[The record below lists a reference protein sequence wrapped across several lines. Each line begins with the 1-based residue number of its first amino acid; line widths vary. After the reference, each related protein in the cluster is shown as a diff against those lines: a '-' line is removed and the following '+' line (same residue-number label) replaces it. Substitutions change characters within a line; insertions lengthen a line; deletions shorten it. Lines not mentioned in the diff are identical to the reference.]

1 MPSGYTHFS
10 ISKTAPLIPQL
21 EGLCCVPTVCHGF
34 ACTFT
39 IYCVNYK
46 LVIPPPP
53 TQQELSILLHKV
65 LHTTASVFAAA
76 AVFFAPTRV
85 FSSAGC
91 F

>member
-46 LVIPPPP
+46 LVIPPP

-76 AVFFAPTRV
+76 AVFFAPARV